1 MPEAEREVSGRRLQ
15 KERTSAMLYSERQ
28 HARSSAPAAVWPKM
42 KENPQMEGYHPPLC
56 SHRGR
61 RRLCLLDISY
71 HRST

>member
-42 KENPQMEGYHPPLC
+42 EENPWTDFQYAILLVHPPAQPVASGC
-56 SHRGR
+56 
-61 RRLCLLDISY
+61 C
-71 HRST
+71 